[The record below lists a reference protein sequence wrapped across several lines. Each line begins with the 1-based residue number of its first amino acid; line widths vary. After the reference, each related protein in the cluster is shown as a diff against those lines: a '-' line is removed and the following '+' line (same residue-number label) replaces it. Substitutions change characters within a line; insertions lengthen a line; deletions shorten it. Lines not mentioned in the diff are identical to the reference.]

1 MKVLSQEDGM
11 GAPAKSPTI
20 YEVARLS
27 GVSIATI
34 SRVLNAPGKV
44 SPATRV
50 RVHAAIDK
58 LGFIPKAEARAR
70 ALSRTARIGVVT
82 PFFTAPSFVQ
92 RLRGIA
98 EALSSTH
105 IELVIYTVDSLE
117 HVEGYLASLPLR
129 GNVDGLIVISLPVGE
144 QQARRLKRHGMPTV
158 LIEYPNRLLDSL
170 EIDDVD
176 GGCMAAEHLI
186 RKGHVR
192 LAFLG
197 DTHPPE
203 YAIHPASLR
212 QKGFRRALKG
222 AGLGLPPAYVRS
234 IPNAA
239 EPTRRAAT
247 ELLTMKDPPT
257 AMFAA
262 SDIQAL
268 VVLKTAR
275 QLGRRVPEDLA
286 IVGFD
291 DLDMAEYADLTT
303 IRQQLD
309 ESGRMAVQIL
319 LSHLEE
325 PERPAKHV
333 KVPLTLV
340 ERSTT

>member
-1 MKVLSQEDGM
+1 M

-20 YEVARLS
+20 YEVARLA
-27 GVSIATI
+27 GVSITTI
-34 SRVLNAPGKV
+34 SRVLNAPRKV

-50 RVHAAIDK
+50 RVLEAIDK
-58 LGFIPKAEARAR
+58 LAFVPKAEARAR

-105 IELVIYTVDSLE
+105 FELVIYTVDSLQ
-117 HVEGYLASLPLR
+117 HMEGYLASLPLR

-144 QQARRLKRHGMPTV
+144 QQVRRLRRNALPTV
-158 LIEYPNRLLDSL
+158 LIEYPNRALDSL
-170 EIDDVD
+170 EIDDV
-176 GGCMAAEHLI
+176 GGGRMAAEHLI

-197 DTHPPE
+197 DTNPPE

-212 QKGFRRALKG
+212 QKGFRKALRD

-234 IPNAA
+234 VPNTE

-247 ELLTMKDPPT
+247 ELLTMKEPPT
-257 AMFAA
+257 ALFAA

-275 QLGRRVPEDLA
+275 QLGKRVPEDLA

-309 ESGRMAVQIL
+309 ESGRMAVEIL
-319 LSHLEE
+319 LGHMDD
-325 PERPAKHV
+325 PGRPARHV
-333 KVPLTLV
+333 KVPLSLV

>member
-1 MKVLSQEDGM
+1 M

-50 RVHAAIDK
+50 RVHRAIDK
-58 LGFIPKAEARAR
+58 LGFVPKAEARAR

-105 IELVIYTVDSLE
+105 FELVIYTVESLE
-117 HVEGYLASLPLR
+117 HMEGYLASLPLR

-144 QQARRLKRHGMPTV
+144 QQARRLKRHGLPTV

-170 EIDDVD
+170 EIDDVL
-176 GGCMAAEHLI
+176 GGRLAAEHLMA
-186 RKGHVR
+186 KGHQR

-212 QKGFRRALKG
+212 QQGFRKALREVG
-222 AGLGLPPAYVRS
+222 IGLPPAFVKS
-234 IPNAA
+234 VPNAA
-239 EPTRRAAT
+239 EPTRRAAV
-247 ELLTMKDPPT
+247 ELLRMQNPPT
-257 AMFAA
+257 AVFAA

-268 VVLKTAR
+268 VLLKTAR

-303 IRQQLD
+303 IRQRLD
-309 ESGRMAVQIL
+309 DSGRMAVEIL

-325 PERPAKHV
+325 PQRTPKHV

-340 ERSTT
+340 ERATT